1 MTIRRNISEID
12 VQIMWNRL
20 LSVVEEQGQT
30 LVRTAFSTSAREAG
44 DISAGVFDLTGR
56 MLAQAVTGTPGH
68 INTMA
73 ASVGHF
79 LNVFPVDQM
88 KQGDVYITNDPWKGT
103 GHLYDLV
110 VVSPTFMDGR
120 IVALFAC
127 TSHLVDMGGVGQTP
141 EGRQIWHEGLFIP
154 LLRLARAGEMNE
166 DLLAMIRANVR
177 EPVQVIGDVYAL
189 IACNDIGSRRLVAMM
204 REFRLD
210 DLDMLAEEIITRSR
224 RAMSEAIAKL
234 PKGTWTNT
242 MRIDGY
248 ENPLDLVAAV
258 TIAEDVIHVD
268 FTGTSGMST
277 YAINCPICYTEAYT
291 TFGINC
297 VVAPT
302 IPNNAGTLAA
312 VKVTAPPGTIV
323 SATYPAAVSAR
334 SSIGHMMP
342 DVVYGALE
350 QAIPG
355 RVPAEGTSNLWS
367 LKMIAGHGLTSV
379 GSNGTPFMVM
389 SFHSGGAGARP
400 HQDGLSA
407 TPFPSGVRNVPVEAT
422 EAITPL
428 VIWRKELRQDS
439 GGAGQYR
446 GGLGQ
451 IMEVSSR
458 EDAAFGLFA
467 GFERVKFPARGRNGG
482 GPGQCGSV
490 SLKSGT
496 ELKPKGLQVVPAG
509 ERLVIEMPGGGG
521 MGPPAQ
527 RDPDSVRRDVRL
539 GYLSAEAARRDY
551 GVE

>member
-1 MTIRRNISEID
+1 MTDRRNISEID

-44 DISAGVFDLTGR
+44 DISAGVFDLRGR

-79 LNVFPVDQM
+79 LEVFPVASM
-88 KQGDVYITNDPWKGT
+88 KEGDVYITNDPWKGT

-166 DLLAMIRANVR
+166 DLLSMIRANVR

-210 DLDMLAEEIITRSR
+210 GLDMLAEEIITRSR

-248 ENPLDLVAAV
+248 ENPLDLVASV
-258 TIAEDVIHVD
+258 TIGEDTIHVD
-268 FTGTSGMST
+268 YTGTSGMST
-277 YAINCPICYTEAYT
+277 YAINCPLCYTEAYT

-297 VVAPT
+297 VIAPT
-302 IPNNAGTLAA
+302 IPNNAGTLDA

-323 SATYPAAVSAR
+323 SATYPAAVYAR
-334 SSIGHMMP
+334 SSVGHMMP
-342 DVVYGALE
+342 DVRLWRAGTGDPRPRAGRGHLQSLE
-350 QAIPG
+350 PEDGRRSRTDRRRRQGRHPVHGHELSFWWRRCSAESRRTLRHTLSIWRSQRSGGGDRSDHPTGDLAQGTASGLRRCRPISRRFGPG
-355 RVPAEGTSNLWS
+355 DGSQLPRGRCVRPCLPA
-367 LKMIAGHGLTSV
+367 
-379 GSNGTPFMVM
+379 SNGS
-389 SFHSGGAGARP
+389 SF
-400 HQDGLSA
+400 
-407 TPFPSGVRNVPVEAT
+407 
-422 EAITPL
+422 
-428 VIWRKELRQDS
+428 
-439 GGAGQYR
+439 
-446 GGLGQ
+446 
-451 IMEVSSR
+451 
-458 EDAAFGLFA
+458 
-467 GFERVKFPARGRNGG
+467 
-482 GPGQCGSV
+482 
-490 SLKSGT
+490 
-496 ELKPKGLQVVPAG
+496 
-509 ERLVIEMPGGGG
+509 
-521 MGPPAQ
+521 PPAAGMAAA
-527 RDPDSVRRDVRL
+527 L
-539 GYLSAEAARRDY
+539 ASAAVYR
-551 GVE
+551 